1 MYYIGNFTFFTDQE
15 QDQEKNRRYGD
26 FSMMIE
32 ADSSENAMTLFRRRL
47 EAFRMTSSFFTG
59 KCKIY
64 ISQLLEFEQVP
75 RQEAVLLNLKSFAGD
90 PVLPYISCI
99 VPTDQSN
106 ACSIHDWQQNQPVTE
121 GHKDSLFLKFE

>member
-15 QDQEKNRRYGD
+15 QNQEMDRRYGD

-32 ADSSENAMTLFRRRL
+32 ADSSERAMTLFRSRL
-47 EAFRMTSSFFTG
+47 EAFRTTSSFFTG

-90 PVLPYISCI
+90 PVLPYISCV
-99 VPTDQSN
+99 VPTDQSH
-106 ACSIHDWQQNQPVTE
+106 ACSIHDWRQNQPVTE